1 MSIRVEIGISRTGM
15 ISGRR
20 GAWQSPLWTPGEY
33 LRIVDVHHVAS
44 APASGRLNS
53 HDRPVLYRSHVELK
67 LILGNP
73 SPGHWQSCFPL
84 AASDW
89 RSRGLCRVAG
99 CEGTTPKALIR
110 HRKIGTCKAGTAA
123 RHGNPEML
131 QPGVI
136 LEYHMGHARLQM
148 QHLVLHIGKKVPKTG
163 RNFTL
168 YFYCI
173 FGWGRKIFG

>member
-110 HRKIGTCKAGTAA
+110 HRKIGTLNVQGWDGLLLRHGKSRNVAA
-123 RHGNPEML
+123 RG
-131 QPGVI
+131 GYSR
-136 LEYHMGHARLQM
+136 EYHFG
-148 QHLVLHIGKKVPKTG
+148 
-163 RNFTL
+163 
-168 YFYCI
+168 YCKWATPG
-173 FGWGRKIFG
+173 F